1 MAGQRDVLVLVG
13 VPVDVPELD
22 ENGGG
27 RSWARTHVCVIEIPY
42 SRILKNVPKIM
53 GPWLAIGVSV
63 PVLQRDR
70 RLIRTRP
77 QLDSAS
83 TY

>member
-1 MAGQRDVLVLVG
+1 MARDVLVLVG
-13 VPVDVPELD
+13 VPVDVPELN
-22 ENGGG
+22 ETGGG
-27 RSWARTHVCVIEIPY
+27 QSWARTHVCVIEIPY

-63 PVLQRDR
+63 LLGQRDR
-70 RLIRTRP
+70 MIRTRP
-77 QLDSAS
+77 QPDSAS